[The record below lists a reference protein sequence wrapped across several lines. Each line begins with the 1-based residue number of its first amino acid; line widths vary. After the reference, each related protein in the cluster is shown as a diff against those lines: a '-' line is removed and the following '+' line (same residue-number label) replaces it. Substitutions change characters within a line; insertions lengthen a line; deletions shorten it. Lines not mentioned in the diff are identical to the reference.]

1 MQMARKWLL
10 MILAGLLVLGLL
22 CGPFVTS
29 RALSNVGMVVLSRA
43 LVTSP
48 GTPDL
53 QTLTQAEHWLRRAV
67 AWDEG
72 NRGAHRGLAWVMTV
86 QGKDEEAVTEWR
98 AGGMTAQELRVWG
111 DQARRAK
118 QYQEAL
124 RWYEKMA
131 LLEPGQESSAL
142 YLQYSALKAAGDED
156 AALAKLQEAISI
168 DRGWLSPE
176 IRFYVWYR
184 WAVHLHQQ
192 DREIEAEDALTKA
205 IAVCPQGQQV
215 QWMLSSAYRLLGS
228 AQQDQ
233 GKLEQAVQSLEMAVQ
248 ADPDSVW
255 AHIDLGKALYHY
267 DAQRVAEVV
276 REFAAALSL
285 KADDVGTWTDLI
297 RFWRDN
303 REVERAASLC
313 LEAQRK
319 GIVSGLEGIC
329 PAP

>member
-1 MQMARKWLL
+1 ML
-10 MILAGLLVLGLL
+10 MTLVGLLVLGLL
-22 CGPFVTS
+22 GGPFLLS
-29 RALSNVGMVVLSRA
+29 CALSNVGMVALSRA
-43 LVTSP
+43 LVSSP
-48 GTPDL
+48 GTPDP
-53 QTLTQAEHWLRRAV
+53 QTLTQAEHWLSRAV

-86 QGKDEEAVTEWR
+86 QGKDEEAVAEWR

-111 DQARRAK
+111 SQAWRAK

-124 RWYEKMA
+124 RWYEQMA

-156 AALAKLQEAISI
+156 AALARLQEAISI

-215 QWMLSSAYRLLGS
+215 QRMLSSAYRLLGS

-233 GKLEQAVQSLEMAVQ
+233 GKLEQAVQSLAMAVRL
-248 ADPDSVW
+248 DEDSVW
-255 AHIDLGKALYHY
+255 AHIGLGKALYQY
-267 DAQRVAEVV
+267 DERRMAEI
-276 REFAAALSL
+276 EGAFAAAIHLTP
-285 KADDVGTWTDLI
+285 DDAQVWADLI
-297 RFWRDN
+297 RFWQSN
-303 REVERAASLC
+303 GELGRAQSLC
-313 LEAQRK
+313 LQAQTR
-319 GIVSGLEGIC
+319 GIVSELKEVC
-329 PAP
+329 ASR